1 MDGFDDLP
9 GLQGI
14 ARATVGFTVLFIV
27 RLAPRSKIRSRN
39 TAESDLHFLRRLRK
53 KIDVNDDYTS
63 KRLDR
68 MIGELSEEQPQAK
81 VVSEENDEGNEILPL
96 KKAGSMQE
104 LKFEVSAKDLKY
116 ISKKI
121 GALNYLFRSKRVA
134 SVLDKVD

>member
-1 MDGFDDLP
+1 MEAVFIDVFDDRP

-14 ARATVGFTVLFIV
+14 ARVTVAFTVLFIV
-27 RLAPRSKIRSRN
+27 RLAPQSKIRSRN

-81 VVSEENDEGNEILPL
+81 VGSEENDEE
-96 KKAGSMQE
+96 KKVIIAFDEMSLNARLEYGP
-104 LKFEVSAKDLKY
+104 
-116 ISKKI
+116 KK
-121 GALNYLFRSKRVA
+121 
-134 SVLDKVD
+134 